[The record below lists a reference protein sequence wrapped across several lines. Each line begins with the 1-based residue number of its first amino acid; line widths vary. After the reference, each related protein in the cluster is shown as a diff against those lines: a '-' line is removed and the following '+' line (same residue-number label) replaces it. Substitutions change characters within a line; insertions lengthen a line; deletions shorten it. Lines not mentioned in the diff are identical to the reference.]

1 MNAALVHWPPV
12 LGKQRFLSRAFASRH
27 ADLDINFDL
36 PRPALV
42 TELLSSCLQGIDGD
56 AIDARSLWQWTVS
69 ERLQGLLAIANAST
83 GASTAAVAVCSN
95 ADCREQIELQLGLSS
110 FADEEPANQFDWLSP
125 DDEKIS
131 CRLPTGQDQ
140 LAWQNHTQA
149 GQDAQNND
157 ESWLAKRLI
166 EDRSKQS
173 TPVQLPDTWIDSLG
187 VALNAA
193 DPLTALDIDVSCP
206 FCHQSLRVDVDLE
219 HLLIE
224 GLRLQQRRLIE
235 QIHRLASSYHWSE
248 SDIASLPRWRRE
260 RYLTRVTAEFE

>member
-1 MNAALVHWPPV
+1 MNSVLVQWPPV

-27 ADLDINFDL
+27 SDLDIDFDL

-42 TELLSSCLQGIDGD
+42 TELLSSCLYGIDGE
-56 AIDARSLWQWTVS
+56 AIDAKSLWLWTVS

-83 GASTAAVAVCSN
+83 GDSTAAVAVCSN

-110 FADEEPANQFDWLSP
+110 FADQEPTNQFGWLSP
-125 DDEKIS
+125 EGKKIS

-140 LAWQNHTQA
+140 LAWQNHAQA
-149 GQDAQNND
+149 GHGAQDND

-166 EDRSKQS
+166 ENTSKQS

-187 VALNAA
+187 IALSTV
-193 DPLTALDIDVSCP
+193 DPLTALDIDISCP
-206 FCHQSLRVDVDLE
+206 FCNQPLRVDMDLE
-219 HLLIE
+219 QLIIE

-235 QIHRLASSYHWSE
+235 QIHRLAYSYHWSE
-248 SDIASLPRWRRE
+248 TDIASLPSWRRE
-260 RYLTRVTAEFE
+260 RYLARVIAERE

>member
-1 MNAALVHWPPV
+1 MNVALVQWPPV
-12 LGKQRFLSRAFASRH
+12 FGKQRFLSRAFASRH

-36 PRPALV
+36 PRPTLV
-42 TELLSSCLQGIDGD
+42 TELLSSCLCGIDGE
-56 AIDARSLWQWTVS
+56 AINAQSFWQWTVS
-69 ERLQGLLAIANAST
+69 ERLQGLLAVANASI

-95 ADCREQIELQLGLSS
+95 ADCREQVELQLGLSS
-110 FADEEPANQFDWLSP
+110 FADEEPANEFDWLSP
-125 DDEKIS
+125 EGEKIS

-140 LAWQNHTQA
+140 LAWQNHAQA
-149 GQDAQNND
+149 GQDAQDND

-166 EDRSKQS
+166 EDTTKQP
-173 TPVQLPDTWIDSLG
+173 TPMQLPDTWIESLG
-187 VALNAA
+187 IALNTV

-219 HLLIE
+219 QLLIE

-248 SDIASLPRWRRE
+248 SDIASLPSWRRE
-260 RYLTRVTAEFE
+260 RYLARVAAEFE

>member
-1 MNAALVHWPPV
+1 MNAALVQWPPV

-27 ADLDINFDL
+27 ADLDIHFDL

-42 TELLSSCLQGIDGD
+42 TELLSSCLCGIDGA
-56 AIDARSLWQWTVS
+56 AINAQSLWQWTVS

-95 ADCREQIELQLGLSS
+95 ADCREQVELQLELSS
-110 FADEEPANQFDWLSP
+110 FADEEPTNKFDWLSP
-125 DDEKIS
+125 EGEKIS

-140 LAWQNHTQA
+140 LAWQNHAQA
-149 GQDAQNND
+149 EPDAQDND

-166 EDRSKQS
+166 EHTAKQP

-187 VALNAA
+187 IALNTA

-219 HLLIE
+219 QLLIE

-248 SDIASLPRWRRE
+248 TDIASLPGWRRE
-260 RYLTRVTAEFE
+260 RYLARVTTEFE